1 MRQGSCCIAILAFLL
16 GGATASAQTTLYDV
30 NGTVVGEH
38 FGYSVCFIDDVS
50 GDQIADVAVGAPL
63 AEAGG
68 FDRGEVRLHSGVDG
82 SSLRTFRGRGYSDR
96 FGHSIAAAGDVD
108 GDGTGDLLV
117 GAIAANETG
126 GYSRPGYAQV
136 FSGRTGRSLY
146 RLTGKGKHDLFG
158 WSVAKIGDLDGDGA
172 PELAVGDPRN
182 VSGPG
187 DGNVTIFSGASGSR
201 LFELRN
207 QDPRERFGFA
217 LAGVGDVD
225 QDGFPDLAVGAPGAG
240 VNFPFSGSVRIHSG
254 ADFSILYRFH
264 GDAELDMLG
273 TSLAPAGDVD
283 ADGHPDILAGAVEPF
298 RSGYARVFS
307 GASGAVLH
315 TFTSPQVSDQFGHS
329 VAFAG
334 DLDQDGFDD
343 ILVGANERHSFGV
356 HMGRVSAFS
365 GASGAPLFTLVGT
378 GYFDRLGESICG
390 GADLDGDG
398 RPELVIGAV
407 ESLSPYQVMGPG
419 YARVVSP

>member
-1 MRQGSCCIAILAFLL
+1 MRQGSCCIATLAFLL
-16 GGATASAQTTLYDV
+16 GCATAAAQTALYDV
-30 NGTVVGEH
+30 PGVAEGEH
-38 FGYSVCFIDDVS
+38 FGHTVCFVDDVD
-50 GDQIADVAVGAPL
+50 GDQVADVAVGAPFADDL
-63 AEAGG
+63 G
-68 FDRGEVRLHSGVDG
+68 FDTGVVRLYSGADG
-82 SSLRTFRGRGYSDR
+82 TYLRTFRGQEFSAR
-96 FGHSIAAAGDVD
+96 FGHALAAAGDVD

-117 GAIAANETG
+117 GAIVANETG

-136 FSGRTGRSLY
+136 FSGRSGRSLY
-146 RLTGKGKHDLFG
+146 RLKGKGKHDLFG
-158 WSVAKIGDLDGDGA
+158 WSVARIGDLDGDGA

-187 DGNVTIFSGASGSR
+187 DGSVTIFSGASGSR
-201 LFELRN
+201 HLELRN
-207 QDPRERFGFA
+207 QDPRERFGYA

-225 QDGFPDLAVGAPGAG
+225 QDGFPDLAVGAPGAS
-240 VNFPFSGSVRIHSG
+240 VNFLFSGSVRIHSG

-298 RSGYARVFS
+298 RSGYARVYS
-307 GASGAVLH
+307 GRTGAVLH
-315 TFTSPQVSDQFGHS
+315 TFTSYPVSDQFGHS

-343 ILVGANERHSFGV
+343 VLVGANEADSFGV
-356 HMGRVSAFS
+356 HRGYVRAFS
-365 GASGAPLFTLVGT
+365 GASGAPLFTLEGS
-378 GYFDRLGESICG
+378 GYFDRLGESLCG

-398 RPELVIGAV
+398 RPELVMGAV
-407 ESLSPYQVMGPG
+407 QSISPYQTFGPG